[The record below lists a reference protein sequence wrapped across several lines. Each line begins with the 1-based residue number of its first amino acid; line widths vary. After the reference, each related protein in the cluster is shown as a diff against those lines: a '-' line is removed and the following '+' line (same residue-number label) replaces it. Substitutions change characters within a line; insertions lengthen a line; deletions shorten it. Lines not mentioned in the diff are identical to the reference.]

1 MPQMKIARNK
11 FREQKVNVSKRKTPS
26 PSPLSGT
33 RLALVLFFF
42 FFPIP
47 SAVKSFL
54 HERTVRLL
62 LFFVFLLLFELK

>member
-11 FREQKVNVSKRKTPS
+11 FREQKVNVSKTKTPS
-26 PSPLSGT
+26 PSPLSRT
-33 RLALVLFFF
+33 RLALVLLFFF
-42 FFPIP
+42 SIP